1 MGVVNGIN
9 CAFCG
14 GRFTC
19 GCQKTTDDA
28 GRTVHKSCVNQ
39 ANAAIRTIKEIE
51 NQQQTQSQE
60 N

>member
-1 MGVVNGIN
+1 MGVVNGVN

-28 GRTVHKSCVNQ
+28 GRDC
-39 ANAAIRTIKEIE
+39 
-51 NQQQTQSQE
+51 TQKLC
-60 N
+60 

>member
-1 MGVVNGIN
+1 MGVVNGVN

-28 GRTVHKSCVNQ
+28 GRTVHKNCVNQ
-39 ANAAIRTIKEIE
+39 ANAAIRTTKEVN
-51 NQQQTQSQE
+51 NQQQTQ
-60 N
+60 